1 MQKLLSVLVLAVSL
15 SACSNSVHY
24 KKVRTD
30 KGTVEC
36 VTVSGDST
44 FGAGI
49 SCNWPKK

>member
-1 MQKLLSVLVLAVSL
+1 MRKLLSVLGLAVIL

-30 KGTVEC
+30 SGTVEC
-36 VTVSGDST
+36 VTVQGDNT

-49 SCNWPKK
+49 SCNWPKP